1 MTHPFRSG
9 WPAVLLLAVFVVP
22 RAWAH
27 PLGPFAIDHYSRI
40 QVTRVGL
47 SVHYIIDMAE
57 VPTLEELSNADRDRD
72 GKISDAEEQD
82 YLQTKVRD
90 FARNLRIEV
99 NRRALE
105 WRTDSSSLTGLR
117 SNAPEGSR
125 SFPTI
130 RIVTDLSASIPKDIH
145 EIKDV
150 RYRDENFP
158 RRAGWK
164 EIVVNPSPDLQLTN
178 SSVPAEDLSAELTR
192 YPSDALV
199 APPQFLQAELRFGSG
214 IDASGN
220 ISLPALVVSL
230 LTTTA
235 VLIARRKRKP
245 KRVLSDRPQSS

>member
-1 MTHPFRSG
+1 MTHRFRNG
-9 WPAVLLLAVFVVP
+9 WPAVLILAVFAVP
-22 RAWAH
+22 HAWAH

-40 QVTRVGL
+40 QVTRVGV

-72 GKISDAEEQD
+72 GKISDAEEQV
-82 YLQTKVRD
+82 YLQTKIRE

-105 WRTDSSSLTGLR
+105 WRVDSSSLTGLR
-117 SNAPEGSR
+117 SNAQEGSR

-130 RIVTDLSASIPKDIH
+130 RIVTDLSASIPKDMH
-145 EIKDV
+145 QIKGV
-150 RYRDENFP
+150 RYKDDNFP
-158 RRAGWK
+158 TRAGWK
-164 EIVVNPSPDLQLTN
+164 EIVVNPAPDLRLTN

-199 APPQFLQAELRFGSG
+199 APPQLLHAELRFGSG
-214 IDASGN
+214 IDASGS
-220 ISLPALVVSL
+220 IYLPAFGVSL

-235 VLIARRKRKP
+235 VLIARRKRKS
-245 KRVLSDRPQSS
+245 KRFLSNCGSDL